1 MPQFVHV
8 MRVGII
14 TAPVIET
21 GVIQQ
26 MQIKTSP
33 FEVRDNINSMQ
44 FFGFASS
51 PLPGC
56 HIVALNIAADNANGN
71 VIGSNDPRYRPK
83 GMAGGETMLYDSGG
97 QQVYLSNKNGKLS
110 ITIAAGQ
117 EVDITASSAVNITAP
132 NVTINGNLTVNGTIT
147 ATGDI
152 RAGNISLETHRHT
165 GVQNGGGSSGGPI

>member
-1 MPQFVHV
+1 
-8 MRVGII
+8 
-14 TAPVIET
+14 
-21 GVIQQ
+21 
-26 MQIKTSP
+26 
-33 FEVRDNINSMQ
+33 
-44 FFGFASS
+44 
-51 PLPGC
+51 
-56 HIVALNIAADNANGN
+56 
-71 VIGSNDPRYRPK
+71 
-83 GMAGGETMLYDSGG
+83 MAGGETMLYDSGG